1 MQMTDIVTARAVGE
15 QIRSMS
21 INIYRFSTCMWSL
34 YEDEGRVFFT
44 EEGIILRD
52 DIMNDAMQCLRYVLP
67 ISTMFLAPIS
77 DFFEFYEDLEYEQ
90 WCRQIPGLVKKAA
103 KYRHRGEKLVRMYEE
118 SLVFLKERLEERQDQ
133 ARLIVTEMRQL
144 KENFERKKKKLEDT
158 ASTKRDFA
166 FILLFVPVV
175 NLIAFPLLEAS
186 AESDHKEAN
195 ANGAQA
201 AIQEVAV
208 TKLSN

>member
-1 MQMTDIVTARAVGE
+1 
-15 QIRSMS
+15 
-21 INIYRFSTCMWSL
+21 
-34 YEDEGRVFFT
+34 
-44 EEGIILRD
+44 
-52 DIMNDAMQCLRYVLP
+52 
-67 ISTMFLAPIS
+67 
-77 DFFEFYEDLEYEQ
+77 
-90 WCRQIPGLVKKAA
+90 
-103 KYRHRGEKLVRMYEE
+103 
-118 SLVFLKERLEERQDQ
+118 
-133 ARLIVTEMRQL
+133 MRQL

-158 ASTKRDFA
+158 TSTKRDFA

-186 AESDHKEAN
+186 AESDLKEAN

>member
-1 MQMTDIVTARAVGE
+1 
-15 QIRSMS
+15 
-21 INIYRFSTCMWSL
+21 
-34 YEDEGRVFFT
+34 
-44 EEGIILRD
+44 
-52 DIMNDAMQCLRYVLP
+52 
-67 ISTMFLAPIS
+67 
-77 DFFEFYEDLEYEQ
+77 
-90 WCRQIPGLVKKAA
+90 
-103 KYRHRGEKLVRMYEE
+103 MYEE

-133 ARLIVTEMRQL
+133 AGLIVTEMRQL

-186 AESDHKEAN
+186 AESDLKEAN

-201 AIQEVAV
+201 AIQEAAV
-208 TKLSN
+208 TKLSNTLIPALQAFVNAIAEASGFFSVMEEKLSKFEERSEMAKKTLRNGREEGENHKKRLHYLMMKNKARDIKSKCQNFSAVLPIVRNDLSALTGTPHLAIQWF